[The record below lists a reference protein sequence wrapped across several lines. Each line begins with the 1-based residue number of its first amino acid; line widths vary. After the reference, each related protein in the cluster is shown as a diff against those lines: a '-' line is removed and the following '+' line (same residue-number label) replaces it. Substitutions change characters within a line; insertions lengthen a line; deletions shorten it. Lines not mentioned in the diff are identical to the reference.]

1 MIWQLSLSDVLVE
14 VGLHVGCV
22 FVKMSALVFVSV
34 YICTVSSKKNEQRGN
49 SRHVILLIWRAFM
62 RKPRNDFSDILL
74 IVQLNAFIFLYS
86 VLDVEV
92 AAGLQSASFFMPSAW
107 T

>member
-1 MIWQLSLSDVLVE
+1 
-14 VGLHVGCV
+14 
-22 FVKMSALVFVSV
+22 
-34 YICTVSSKKNEQRGN
+34 
-49 SRHVILLIWRAFM
+49 M